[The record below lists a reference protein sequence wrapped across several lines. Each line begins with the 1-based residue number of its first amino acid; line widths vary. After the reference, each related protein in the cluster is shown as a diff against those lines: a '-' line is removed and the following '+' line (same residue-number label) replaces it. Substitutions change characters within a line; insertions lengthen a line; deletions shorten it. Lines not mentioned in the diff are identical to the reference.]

1 MSIKIVITGFA
12 VSMLSFL
19 MATPTWAAYET
30 KSRFKTDYKC
40 ISDEMGGFN
49 HGKNEH
55 KLTRFNGNKEFFLTH
70 ISNVP
75 IEAVNAYLTD
85 YKIIGI
91 DGYTTEMS
99 RRVYEDINLDI
110 NDVDL
115 DTTLYSFEKGSYF
128 IRTPEQ
134 NPNHYWNYN
143 AEDCKTFYHESEG
156 AIIKNQLGCFMN
168 NFEESFEFVFD
179 TGKFMYTDLGTW
191 HNKRKGPDYY
201 GDSAIIAMGMCKPY
215 YR

>member
-1 MSIKIVITGFA
+1 MSFKKIITGLIL
-12 VSMLSFL
+12 SMLSFL

-40 ISDEMGGFN
+40 ISDEIGGFN
-49 HGKNEH
+49 HRKNEH

-75 IEAVNAYLTD
+75 IEAVNAYLTEFE
-85 YKIIGI
+85 KLAV

-110 NDVDL
+110 NLTDL
-115 DTTLYSFEKGSYF
+115 DTIVWSFEKGSYF
-128 IRTPEQ
+128 IRTPET
-134 NPNHYWNYN
+134 NPNHYWNYSADN
-143 AEDCKTFYHESEG
+143 CKTSYREHEG
-156 AIIKNQLGCFMN
+156 AVEENQLGCYMN
-168 NFEESFEFVFD
+168 WSDKSFEFNFD
-179 TGKFMYTDLGTW
+179 TGKFMYTQLGTW
-191 HNKRKGPDYY
+191 HNKHETPDYY
-201 GDSAIIAMGMCKPY
+201 GDSAVIAMGVCKPY

>member
-40 ISDEMGGFN
+40 VSDEIGGFN

-75 IEAVNAYLTD
+75 IEAVNAYLTEFE
-85 YKIIGI
+85 KIAV

-99 RRVYEDINLDI
+99 RRVYEDIKLDI
-110 NDVDL
+110 NLTDL
-115 DTTLYSFEKGSYF
+115 DTIVWSFEKGSYF
-128 IRTPEQ
+128 IRTPET

-143 AEDCKTFYHESEG
+143 TDNCTTSYQEHEG
-156 AIIKNQLGCFMN
+156 AVDKNQLGCYMDWSDK
-168 NFEESFEFVFD
+168 SFEFNFD
-179 TGKFMYTDLGTW
+179 TGKFMYTQLGTW
-191 HNKRKGPDYY
+191 HNKHETPDYY
-201 GDSAIIAMGMCKPY
+201 GDSAVIAMGVCKPY

>member
-19 MATPTWAAYET
+19 MAAPTWAAYET

-75 IEAVNAYLTD
+75 IEAVNNYLTE
-85 YKIIGI
+85 YEKIAIG
-91 DGYTTEMS
+91 GYTTEMS
-99 RRVYEDINLDI
+99 RRVYEDIILDI

-143 AEDCKTFYHESEG
+143 AGLTSLLSLTSILENSC
-156 AIIKNQLGCFMN
+156 IQI
-168 NFEESFEFVFD
+168 
-179 TGKFMYTDLGTW
+179 
-191 HNKRKGPDYY
+191 
-201 GDSAIIAMGMCKPY
+201 
-215 YR
+215 